1 MLPYVAITAALAFF
15 LLWRL
20 GLLEDLQRTA
30 PGRRDP
36 LKRRRLNRPRPQVA
50 PPPEEKTE
58 DRLEVFEKFI
68 KKLSDDDDP
77 EA

>member
-1 MLPYVAITAALAFF
+1 MLPFVAITAALAFF

-20 GLLEDLQRTA
+20 GVLDELKQAA

-36 LKRRRLNRPRPQVA
+36 LKRRRPNRPRPQVA
-50 PPPEEKTE
+50 PPPEAKTE

-68 KKLSDDDDP
+68 KKISDEEDP

>member
-1 MLPYVAITAALAFF
+1 MLPIVAITAALAFF

-20 GLLEDLQRTA
+20 GVLDELSRSA

-36 LKRRRLNRPRPQVA
+36 LKRRKLNRPKPQVI
-50 PPPEEKTE
+50 PPQEAKTE

-68 KKLSDDDDP
+68 KKLSDEDDP